1 MGKFACGHRVPTRQ
15 QRSQT
20 KSPPRA
26 PAPRAPARPPPPRT
40 PRAPFPSSAPSC
52 GLEGPD
58 GRPPGLP
65 RNPPDNLTP
74 AGHPRA
80 QGLIPSRVTQE
91 TCTHT
96 HPTPPPR
103 PQHTAGAAP
112 SDGSRVLCCPPGAH
126 PQPGLGTHRHPS
138 RKSSAEGLTPRPRMG
153 LRRHLVAA
161 WAKCDRREAARG
173 ARSRGERRVSPP
185 EDPSPGCC
193 HRPPDGGTGL
203 TRSLIPIGPYRISD
217 QTKAQIRT
225 RCNQGMG
232 RRGAGPKPEGFCFNL
247 RQWS

>member
-96 HPTPPPR
+96 PHPTPTPPAHR
-103 PQHTAGAAP
+103 GSRSLGRFQGPLLPAGCAP
-112 SDGSRVLCCPPGAH
+112 STRA
-126 PQPGLGTHRHPS
+126 RHPS
-138 RKSSAEGLTPRPRMG
+138 PPLPQEQRGGPDTSAAHGPATPPGGRLGKVRSQGGGERGTEP
-153 LRRHLVAA
+153 
-161 WAKCDRREAARG
+161 RREEG
-173 ARSRGERRVSPP
+173 VSPRGP
-185 EDPSPGCC
+185 VTRLLPSAPRWRRWLNPNSDP
-193 HRPPDGGTGL
+193 D
-203 TRSLIPIGPYRISD
+203 RSLSH
-217 QTKAQIRT
+217 
-225 RCNQGMG
+225 
-232 RRGAGPKPEGFCFNL
+232 F
-247 RQWS
+247 